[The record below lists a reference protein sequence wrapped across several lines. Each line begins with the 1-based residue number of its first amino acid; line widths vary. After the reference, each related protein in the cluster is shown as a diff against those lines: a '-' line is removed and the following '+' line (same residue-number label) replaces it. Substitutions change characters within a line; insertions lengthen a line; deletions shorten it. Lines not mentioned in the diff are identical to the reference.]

1 MHTLREYL
9 QNQNK
14 NIKAIN
20 GFRTDEEGELIPCL
34 YNEKHHITDDYTITP
49 WSITFYDTA
58 REPVTRFK
66 FEGSELSDIDMLLND
81 KEKAMWEAEFDDI
94 QAPKKYEE
102 EDI

>member
-1 MHTLREYL
+1 MHTLRDYL
-9 QNQNK
+9 RK
-14 NIKAIN
+14 NEKRIIAVN

-94 QAPKKYEE
+94 LVKRYEE
-102 EDI
+102 EEL